1 VIATQLFTTL
11 PSLEPYAVSLD
22 FDVVRE
28 VFNPTKDLASLY
40 PVERTSSRALQQ
52 AADSPEVTSSRGD
65 PDMPTVDPVQLRLDE
80 RRASE
85 AVMRSV
91 GALGN

>member
-1 VIATQLFTTL
+1 
-11 PSLEPYAVSLD
+11 
-22 FDVVRE
+22 VVRE

-52 AADSPEVTSSRGD
+52 VAESAEVTSSGRD
-65 PDMPTVDPVQLRLDE
+65 PNAVIVDPVQLRLDE
-80 RRASE
+80 RNASE

-91 GALGN
+91 GALGNLSTQMSMEIRHLIDLVEISKVF